1 MEELLKKLMESDILN
16 EETKSE
22 LEETINARLDEAVE
36 AARKETEE
44 QVRIELTE
52 KYVQERD
59 AMLEALDTKVNDFLK
74 EEMKELRSDIENFR
88 DLEAE
93 YAERLVEAK
102 AAMAQEL
109 QGDLGELVEKMDAFL
124 EVRLVS
130 ELEEIRE
137 DIEEVK
143 KLEFGRKIFEGIVQE
158 YRSSFVDED
167 SVEAELVEARK
178 ELGETKD
185 RLAES
190 EATRDDLERNIKIDE
205 LLQNLKGHQRDVM
218 EAVLEKMPTAQ
229 LEEGYATFLPR
240 VMKEN
245 LKESDESLEKEEEV
259 LAEGES
265 KEEEA
270 LKEAVIETGDKDEL
284 KEEEAKNEEKKGLN
298 ESTLASIRALAGI
311 GKK

>member
-1 MEELLKKLMESDILN
+1 MEELLKKLMESEILN
-16 EETKSE
+16 EESKKE
-22 LEETINARLDEAVE
+22 LVETINARIDEAVE

-59 AMLEALDTKVNDFLK
+59 AMLEALDTKVNDFLA
-74 EEMKELRSDIENFR
+74 EEMKELRSDIESFR

-102 AAMAQEL
+102 AAMAKEL
-109 QGDLGELVEKMDAFL
+109 QSDLSDLVEKMDAFL
-124 EVRLVS
+124 EVRLFN

-143 KLEFGRKIFEGIVQE
+143 KLEFGRKIFEGIVNE
-158 YRSSFVDED
+158 YRASFVDED

-178 ELGETKD
+178 ELAEIKT

-190 EATRDDLERNIKIDE
+190 ESSRDELERNIKIDE

-229 LEEGYATFLPR
+229 LEEGYKTFLPR
-240 VMKEN
+240 VLRETIV
-245 LKESDESLEKEEEV
+245 EESLEKEDKV

-265 KEEEA
+265 KEEKA
-270 LKEAVIETGDKDEL
+270 LKESVIVTGDKEEL
-284 KEEEAKNEEKKGLN
+284 KEEETKHENRKGLS
-298 ESTLASIRALAGI
+298 ESALASLRALSGI
-311 GKK
+311 GRK